1 MVHHERREGII
12 IVNWHSFS
20 IEDFLEFGCDDLVGA
35 ELDNLSI
42 EGLEVYHGNSEGIC

>member
-1 MVHHERREGII
+1 MVHHERRKRII

-20 IEDFLEFGCDDLVGA
+20 VEDFLELWGDDLVGA

-42 EGLEVYHGNSEGIC
+42 KSLEIYDGNSKGIC